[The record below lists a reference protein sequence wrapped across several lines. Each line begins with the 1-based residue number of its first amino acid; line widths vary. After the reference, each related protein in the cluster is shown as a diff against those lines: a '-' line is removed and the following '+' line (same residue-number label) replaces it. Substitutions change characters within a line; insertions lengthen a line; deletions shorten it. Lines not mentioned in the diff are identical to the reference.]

1 MCLKTL
7 QLTALG
13 AALAFLPAAYTL
25 ALTDQPQAFRD
36 AYYLETHEGDLAGAI
51 AAYEKVL
58 ASGDAPAE
66 IQAEARARLAACR
79 EDLRSADLA
88 ALMPP
93 EAIAYLE
100 VRQPGTQLEKLL
112 QLLGLTAPAADF
124 GPPAKTGDD
133 EGFTFPGQ
141 PALIIPRKIVISS
154 ALIREA
160 KAFRGAAVALTD
172 MDFDRGQ
179 PQGVA
184 IVHPGDVDLL
194 RGLIETGVQFIRP
207 AGPIREF
214 RTIEVRDAGC
224 AATIVFTHRLVI
236 AGTHRELVADVVER
250 LLSDQPSLARTNAF
264 LNQSAPRADAVLYAF
279 VNTQELLRRLQQVAS
294 HDGDARQRLAVG
306 QALFDLARLNAASL
320 AIGASDEGI
329 AAEFVM
335 AMADGQMN
343 LVYNLL
349 RTPPMCGDA
358 LQRVPAGAAAV
369 LAVGINPGHPTDEAA
384 RSAAQAQT
392 VQAITGLDLG
402 RELFSN
408 IREMAVF
415 VLPPADG
422 APAQPRPHP
431 IPDACLVTVVGDPA
445 KSEALWD
452 FLLALPGRFS
462 GNPELKPEVSTTS
475 DVEVR
480 AYPLPSGLKFHF
492 VRNGSSMLIGTT
504 AEAIAAALAAQST
517 GQNVLTDSALASATG
532 RIGENTSIAVIAHA
546 GRLAKL
552 AAQRARGDE
561 AHALALALVSQAAAD
576 TTATMTVDEAPTRL
590 RIRARIDRLPN
601 VQQFLD
607 ALAQAGVLRP
617 ASVQLTQ
624 VQPGTPEAADAE

>member
-7 QLTALG
+7 QHTALG
-13 AALAFLPAAYTL
+13 AALAFLPAAYAL

-36 AYYLETHEGDLAGAI
+36 AYYLETHEGDLPGAI

-66 IQAEARARLAACR
+66 ILAEARARLAGCR

-93 EAIAYLE
+93 DAIAYLE
-100 VRQPGTQLEKLL
+100 VRQPGAQLEKLL
-112 QLLGLTAPAADF
+112 KLLGLTAPAADV
-124 GPPAKTGDD
+124 GPLAESGND
-133 EGFTFPGQ
+133 EGFAIPGQ

-160 KAFRGAAVALTD
+160 KAFRGAALALTH
-172 MDFDRGQ
+172 MDFDSGQ
-179 PQGVA
+179 PRGVA
-184 IVHPGDVDLL
+184 IMHPGDVNLL

-207 AGPIREF
+207 AEPIREF

-224 AATIVFTHRLVI
+224 TATIVFTHRLVI

-250 LLSDQPSLARTNAF
+250 LLSDQPSLARSDAF
-264 LNQSAPRADAVLYAF
+264 LNQTAPRADAVLYAF

-294 HDGDARQRLAVG
+294 HDPDARQRLAVG
-306 QALFDLARLNAASL
+306 QAAFDLAHLNAASL

-349 RTPPMCGDA
+349 RTPPMRGDA

-369 LAVGINPGHPTDEAA
+369 LAVGINPGHPTNDAA
-384 RSAAQAQT
+384 RSATQAQT

-402 RELFSN
+402 RELFAN
-408 IREMAVF
+408 IRELAVF
-415 VLPPADG
+415 VLPSADG
-422 APAQPRPHP
+422 APAQPRLHP

-445 KSEALWD
+445 KSEALWG

-462 GNPELKPEVSTTS
+462 GNPDLKPEVSTTS
-475 DVEVR
+475 GVEVR

-492 VRNGSSMLIGTT
+492 VRNGSSILIGST

-517 GQNVLTDSALASATG
+517 GQNVLTDSALAGATG

-546 GRLAKL
+546 GRLAQL
-552 AAQRARGDE
+552 AAQRARGDD
-561 AHALALALVSQAAAD
+561 AHALALVSQAAAE
-576 TTATMTVDEAPTRL
+576 TTATITVDEAPTRL
-590 RIRARIDRLPN
+590 RIHARIDRLPN
-601 VQQFLD
+601 VQQVLD

-624 VQPGTPEAADAE
+624 VQPGTPGAVEDE